1 MLIYLYIYTYTF
13 YRNNP
18 ASFWSQEEVSHK
30 AAAAATLKMLLSYYS
45 DSPGG
50 TFRVIMKYEVE
61 KYRMGGGEGKKAG
74 VMLSWNIFKFWK
86 FLQKLK
92 PLYTEAFLR
101 LVCYLQKKKIIMC
114 QTAAVACTLAFQRAA
129 LKQ

>member
-1 MLIYLYIYTYTF
+1 MLMYLYIYIYTYTF

-45 DSPGG
+45 VSPGE

-61 KYRMGGGEGKKAG
+61 KYRMGGEKKKKAKKQG
-74 VMLSWNIFKFWK
+74 SCSLGIFLNSGNFCRNLS
-86 FLQKLK
+86 LYTQKLS
-92 PLYTEAFLR
+92 
-101 LVCYLQKKKIIMC
+101 
-114 QTAAVACTLAFQRAA
+114 
-129 LKQ
+129 